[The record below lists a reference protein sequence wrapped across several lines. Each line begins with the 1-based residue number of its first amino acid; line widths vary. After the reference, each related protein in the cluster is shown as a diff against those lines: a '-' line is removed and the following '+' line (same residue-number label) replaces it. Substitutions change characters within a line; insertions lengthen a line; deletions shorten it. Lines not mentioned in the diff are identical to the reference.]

1 MGLMQFII
9 KLQLQHS
16 MKQIIILG
24 GGRVGGAMAHDLSKN
39 YSVTVVDINK
49 ELLQKLKKTNQ
60 RLQIISQN
68 LSDLDKIQTLVKT
81 FDLVVCAVP
90 GFMGFQTLK
99 AIIQAK
105 KHVVDISFFPE
116 NALELNDLA
125 IKNKVTAL
133 VDFGVAPGLGNIL
146 FGHYDQIMTIDSYEC
161 YVGGL
166 PKKKELPFEY
176 KAPFSPIDVIEEY
189 IRPARLYENS
199 QIITKEALTET
210 ETICF
215 DQTGN
220 LEAFNT
226 DGLRSLLYTMSHVP
240 NMKEK
245 TLRYPGHVQKI
256 QLLKDIGF
264 FDQKIRTVKNQNY
277 KPIDITADI
286 LKENWFLKDKEEEFT
301 VMRII
306 MKNKNKEVKIDLYDE
321 YDHSTNTSSMART
334 TGYTCTAGVNLVINN
349 LFTDYGIFPPEII
362 GQKHECYNFIIKY
375 LEDRNIILETKT
387 N

>member
-1 MGLMQFII
+1 
-9 KLQLQHS
+9 

-24 GGRVGGAMAHDLSKN
+24 GGRVGSAMAHDLSKN

-49 ELLQKLKKTNQ
+49 ILLQKLKKKNQ
-60 RLQIISQN
+60 RLQIITQN
-68 LSDLDKIQTLVKT
+68 LSDLEKIQKLIKPYDV
-81 FDLVVCAVP
+81 VVCAVP

-99 AIIQAK
+99 TIIQAK

-146 FGHYDQIMTIDSYEC
+146 FGHYDQTMDIDSYEC

-189 IRPARLYENS
+189 IRPARIFANS
-199 QIITKEALTET
+199 KIVTKEALTEL
-210 ETICF
+210 ETISF
-215 DQTGN
+215 DQTGD

-240 NMKEK
+240 NMIEK

-264 FDQKIRTVKNQNY
+264 FDQKIRTVNNQNY
-277 KPIDITADI
+277 TPLEITADI
-286 LKENWFLKDKEEEFT
+286 LKEKWFLKDKEQEFT

-306 MKNKNKEVKIDLYDE
+306 MNDKNKKVQIDLYDE
-321 YDHSTNTSSMART
+321 YDHSTDTTSMART

-362 GQKHECYNFIIKY
+362 GQKHECYNFIIQY
-375 LEDRNIILETKT
+375 LEERNIILETKT

>member
-1 MGLMQFII
+1 M
-9 KLQLQHS
+9 QLQHS

-24 GGRVGGAMAHDLSKN
+24 GGRVGSAMAHDLSKN

-49 ELLQKLKKTNQ
+49 ILLQKLKKKNQ
-60 RLQIISQN
+60 RLQIITQN
-68 LSDLDKIQTLVKT
+68 LSDLEKIQKLIKPYDV
-81 FDLVVCAVP
+81 VVCAVP

-99 AIIQAK
+99 TIIQAK

-146 FGHYDQIMTIDSYEC
+146 FGHYDQTMDIDSYEC

-189 IRPARLYENS
+189 IRPARIFANS
-199 QIITKEALTET
+199 KIVTKEALTEL
-210 ETICF
+210 ETISF
-215 DQTGN
+215 DQTGD

-240 NMKEK
+240 NMIEK

-264 FDQKIRTVKNQNY
+264 FDQKIRTVNNQNY
-277 KPIDITADI
+277 TPLEITADI
-286 LKENWFLKDKEEEFT
+286 LKEKWFLKDKEEEFT

-306 MKNKNKEVKIDLYDE
+306 MNDKNKKVQIDLYDE
-321 YDHSTNTSSMART
+321 YDHSTDTTSMART

-362 GQKHECYNFIIKY
+362 GQKHECYNFIIQY
-375 LEDRNIILETKT
+375 LEERNIILETKT

>member
-1 MGLMQFII
+1 M
-9 KLQLQHS
+9 QLQHS

-24 GGRVGGAMAHDLSKN
+24 GGRVGSAMAHDLSKN

-49 ELLQKLKKTNQ
+49 ILLQKLKKKNQ
-60 RLQIISQN
+60 RLQIITQN
-68 LSDLDKIQTLVKT
+68 LSDLEKIQKLIKPYDV
-81 FDLVVCAVP
+81 VVCAVP

-99 AIIQAK
+99 TIIQAK
-105 KHVVDISFFPE
+105 KHVVDISFFSE

-146 FGHYDQIMTIDSYEC
+146 FGHYDQTMDIDSYEC

-189 IRPARLYENS
+189 IRPARIFANS
-199 QIITKEALTET
+199 KIVTKEALTEL
-210 ETICF
+210 ETISF
-215 DQTGN
+215 DQTGD

-240 NMKEK
+240 NMIEK

-264 FDQKIRTVKNQNY
+264 FDQKIRTVNNQNY
-277 KPIDITADI
+277 TPLEITADI
-286 LKENWFLKDKEEEFT
+286 LKEKWFLKDKEEEFT

-306 MKNKNKEVKIDLYDE
+306 MNDKNKKVQIDLYDE
-321 YDHSTNTSSMART
+321 YDHSTDTTSMART

-362 GQKHECYNFIIKY
+362 GQKHECYNFIIQY
-375 LEDRNIILETKT
+375 LEERNIILETKT